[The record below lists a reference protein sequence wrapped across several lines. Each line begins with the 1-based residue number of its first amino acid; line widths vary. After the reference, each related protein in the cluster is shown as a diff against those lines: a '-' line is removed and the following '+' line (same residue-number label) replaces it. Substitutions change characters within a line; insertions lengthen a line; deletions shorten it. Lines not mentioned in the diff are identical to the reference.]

1 MRGILTI
8 LPIAALALL
17 SSVSAGLANGINY
30 VVPYFGFD
38 VIEDSHFE
46 YIGMNVALASANPKA
61 GFLLQGFAGFGGYN
75 YESSGPRGASRGR
88 RDLASWHGRV
98 SDDDPGL
105 SLHHLCRHRLAR

>member
-46 YIGMNVALASANPKA
+46 YIGMNVALDSQPQSRISTAR
-61 GFLLQGFAGFGGYN
+61 LAGFGGYN
-75 YESSGPRGASRGR
+75 YESSGFPGGKSRATR
-88 RDLASWHGRV
+88 
-98 SDDDPGL
+98 PGFVAW
-105 SLHHLCRHRLAR
+105 SGIR

>member
-17 SSVSAGLANGINY
+17 SSVSASLANGINY

-46 YIGMNVALASANPKA
+46 YIGMNVALDSANPKA
-61 GFLLQGFAGFGGYN
+61 GFLLQGLPALAATTMRARV
-75 YESSGPRGASRGR
+75 PRGASRGR